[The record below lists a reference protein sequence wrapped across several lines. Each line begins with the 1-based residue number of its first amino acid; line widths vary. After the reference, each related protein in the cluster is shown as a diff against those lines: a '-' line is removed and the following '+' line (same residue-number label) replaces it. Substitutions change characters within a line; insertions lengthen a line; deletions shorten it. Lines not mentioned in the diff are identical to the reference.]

1 MASSA
6 AKRSLGSTW
15 RDLERDRS
23 YLWRRSSD
31 HLQVAETVSGIT
43 GPRGF
48 LSVDNARPVGKLNS
62 VEMKSSPPM
71 RRRDMVTASLA
82 AAASLCAPRSHAQAG
97 YPRQPIRLVVPRAA
111 GGVVD
116 VVARLWAEEAK
127 QRLGNIIVENQGG
140 GGGLIG
146 ATTVAQAKP
155 DGYTM
160 LAGTTSE
167 LVITPLITPKPP
179 YDPFKDLAPITI
191 MAESVSALMV
201 HSSLPVRTLA
211 ELVAYNRT
219 HPGTLSYGSAGVG
232 TTAHL
237 CAELFKQLA
246 GLPDIVHVPYRGA
259 NPGLVDFYAG
269 QLPMFAASI
278 SPQVLAMHDRGV
290 IRILMAGSNHRLKA
304 APHIPISAEVG
315 FPQLITVLFI
325 GLFAPSG
332 TSKGII
338 DLIGDVSRDILRKA
352 DFQEKLIEDGFEPVL
367 DSGPEQAA
375 QFVREELSRWTPVVT
390 TVGIKAG

>member
-1 MASSA
+1 MLAGSLATA
-6 AKRSLGSTW
+6 AFLCA
-15 RDLERDRS
+15 
-23 YLWRRSSD
+23 RRS
-31 HLQVAETVSGIT
+31 Q
-43 GPRGF
+43 
-48 LSVDNARPVGKLNS
+48 
-62 VEMKSSPPM
+62 
-71 RRRDMVTASLA
+71 
-82 AAASLCAPRSHAQAG
+82 AQAG
-97 YPRQPIRLVVPRAA
+97 YPTQPIRLVVPRAA

-116 VVARLWAEEAK
+116 IVARLWAEEAK
-127 QRLGNIIVENQGG
+127 QRLGNIVIENQGG

-146 ATTVAQAKP
+146 AAAVAHAKP
-155 DGYTM
+155 DGYTL

-179 YDPFKDLAPITI
+179 YDPLKDLAAITLT
-191 MAESVSALMV
+191 AESVSALMV

-211 ELVAYNRT
+211 ELVAYDRA

-232 TTAHL
+232 TSAHL
-237 CAELFKQLA
+237 CGELFKQLA

-259 NPGLVDFYAG
+259 NPGLADFYAG

-290 IRILMAGSNHRLKA
+290 IRILVAGSRRRLKG

-315 FPQLITVLFI
+315 FPELVTVQFM

-332 TSKGII
+332 TPRAIVG
-338 DLIGDVSRDILRKA
+338 LIADVTSDILRKVG
-352 DFQEKLIEDGFEPVL
+352 FQQKLIEDGFEPLL

-375 QFVREELSRWTPVVT
+375 KFVREELVRWTPVLAAA
-390 TVGIKAG
+390 GIKAG